1 MADPPAELLGPKPFK
16 MGLLS
21 RLLANSSFSTKAF
34 EKNHPP
40 HPPHPP
46 DYSLPRSA
54 ELKLSALKNIVV
66 QPIAAQRRR
75 NSNYG
80 VKSGDEFP
88 CLT

>member
-54 ELKLSALKNIVV
+54 ELKLSALKKI
-66 QPIAAQRRR
+66 
-75 NSNYG
+75 
-80 VKSGDEFP
+80 KDDF
-88 CLT
+88 CLETRTWLIGLKILWR

>member
-54 ELKLSALKNIVV
+54 ELKLSALKNMS
-66 QPIAAQRRR
+66 
-75 NSNYG
+75 NSHWFRDINSRDRLED
-80 VKSGDEFP
+80 V
-88 CLT
+88 L